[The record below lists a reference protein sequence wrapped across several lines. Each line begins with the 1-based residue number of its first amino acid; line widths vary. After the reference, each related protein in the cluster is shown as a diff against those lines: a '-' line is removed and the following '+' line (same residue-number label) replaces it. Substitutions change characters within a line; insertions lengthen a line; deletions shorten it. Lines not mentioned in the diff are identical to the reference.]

1 MSNICFFTCSTA
13 RFPTHPAS
21 KWLDH
26 SKDHKDEINKLQGMD
41 GDFHHGFNSG
51 VLAAARMF
59 KDHAE
64 VNFDTLQKTEPAIKE
79 NIEESKKPFPDLS
92 VNEFPVVNDET
103 N

>member
-1 MSNICFFTCSTA
+1 
-13 RFPTHPAS
+13 
-21 KWLDH
+21 
-26 SKDHKDEINKLQGMD
+26 MD

-64 VNFDTLQKTEPAIKE
+64 VDFETVQEAAPAIKE
-79 NIEESKKPFPDLS
+79 NIEESKKSFPDLS
-92 VNEFPVVNDET
+92 VNEFPVVNGDT